1 MRKAFLYRLY
11 PSKLQGE
18 KLEHLLD
25 IARAFYNAGL
35 AERRDAWQ
43 KNHISIN
50 YYTQAN
56 QIKEVRDTNPEYA
69 LLSYSATQD
78 MLCRLDKAFKA
89 FFRRLKQGEDE
100 PGYPRFKGR
109 NRFDSITFPAYG
121 DGIKLR
127 DNRLYILNVG
137 EVKIKMH
144 RVLEGEIKTVTIK
157 RQCGKWFAVF
167 SNIVEPKL
175 LPQSDKQVGI
185 DVGLTSFAVTSDK
198 ETVGNPRYLREAES
212 ALRRAHRKVS
222 RRKKGGHNRR
232 KAVKLLA
239 KQYEK
244 VSNQRKD
251 FAHKLARN
259 LVDIYGYIA
268 VEDLQIANMVQNHH
282 LAKSISDA
290 GWGQFLDTLE
300 CKAEEAGRQFVRVNP
315 SGTSQRCSNCGTI
328 VPKTLSVR
336 IHRCPV
342 CGLVVP
348 RDYNSA
354 LDILRL
360 GRSLWDKTWSNGS
373 CVSQEAVCFS

>member
-1 MRKAFLYRLY
+1 MRKAFLYRMY
-11 PSKLQGE
+11 PSKIQAERLQG
-18 KLEHLLD
+18 LLD
-25 IARAFYNAGL
+25 IARKFYNAGL
-35 AERRDAWQ
+35 QERKEAWQ
-43 KNHISIN
+43 KNHIAIN
-50 YYTQAN
+50 YYDQAN
-56 QIKEVRDTNPEYA
+56 QIKEIRDTNPEYA
-69 LLSYSATQD
+69 LQSYSATQD
-78 MLCRLDKAFKA
+78 ILRRLDKSFKA
-89 FFRRLKQGEDE
+89 FFRRLKKGEDE
-100 PGYPRFKGR
+100 PGYPRFKSR
-109 NRFDSITFPAYG
+109 SRFDSITFPAYG
-121 DGIKLR
+121 DGIKLKG
-127 DNRLYILNVG
+127 NRLYVLNVG

-144 RVLEGEIKTVTIK
+144 RSLEGEIKTVTVK
-157 RQCGKWFAVF
+157 RQCGKWYAVF
-167 SNIVEPKL
+167 SNVVESEP

-198 ETVGNPRYLREAES
+198 ETVENPRYLREAE
-212 ALRRAHRKVS
+212 ATLRKAHRKAS

-232 KAVKLLA
+232 KAVSALS

-259 LVDIYGYIA
+259 IVNAYGYIA
-268 VEDLQIANMVQNHH
+268 VEDLQIANMVRNHH
-282 LAKSISDA
+282 LSKSISDA
-290 GWGQFLDTLE
+290 GWGQFLDVLE

-315 SGTSQRCSNCGTI
+315 SGTTQRCSNCGTI
-328 VPKTLSVR
+328 VPKTLSTR

-342 CGLVVP
+342 CGLVAP

>member
-1 MRKAFLYRLY
+1 MRKAFLYRMY
-11 PSKLQGE
+11 PSKIQAERLQN
-18 KLEHLLD
+18 LLD
-25 IARAFYNAGL
+25 IARTFYNAGL
-35 AERRDAWQ
+35 EERRDAWQ
-43 KNHISIN
+43 KNHISLN
-50 YYTQAN
+50 YYDQAN
-56 QIKEVRDTNPEYA
+56 QIKEIRDTNPEYA
-69 LLSYSATQD
+69 LLNYSATQD
-78 MLCRLDKAFKA
+78 ILHRLDKSFKA
-89 FFRRLKQGEDE
+89 FFRRLKKGEE
-100 PGYPRFKGR
+100 KPGFPRFR
-109 NRFDSITFPAYG
+109 SRHRFDSITFPTYG
-121 DGIKLR
+121 DGIKLKG
-127 DNRLYILNVG
+127 NRLYVLNVG

-144 RVLEGEIKTVTIK
+144 RSLEGEIKTVTVK
-157 RQCGKWFAVF
+157 RQCGKWYAVF
-167 SNIVEPKL
+167 SNVIESEP

-198 ETVGNPRYLREAES
+198 ETVENPRYLREAEA
-212 ALRRAHRKVS
+212 ALRKAHRKVS

-232 KAVKLLA
+232 KAVSALS

-259 LVDIYGYIA
+259 IVSTYGYIA
-268 VEDLQIANMVQNHH
+268 VEDLQIANMVRNHH
-282 LAKSISDA
+282 LSKSISDA
-290 GWGQFLDTLE
+290 GWGQFLDVLE

-315 SGTSQRCSNCGTI
+315 NGTSQRCSNCGTI

>member
-11 PSKLQGE
+11 PSKIQAGRLQV
-18 KLEHLLD
+18 LLN

-35 AERRDAWQ
+35 QERRDAWQ
-43 KNHISIN
+43 KNHISLN
-50 YYTQAN
+50 YCDQAN
-56 QIKEVRDTNPEYA
+56 QIKEIREANPEYA
-69 LLSYSATQD
+69 LLNYSATQD
-78 MLCRLDKAFKA
+78 ILRRLDKSFKA
-89 FFRRLKQGEDE
+89 FFRRFKQGNDE

-121 DGIKLR
+121 DGIKLKSG
-127 DNRLYILNVG
+127 RLYVLNAG

-144 RVLEGEIKTVTIK
+144 RSLEGEIKTVTIK
-157 RQCGKWFAVF
+157 RQCSKWYAVF
-167 SNIVEPKL
+167 SNVVEPES
-175 LPQSDKQVGI
+175 LPVSSRQVGI

-198 ETVGNPRYLREAES
+198 ETIENPRYFREAEA
-212 ALRRAHRKVS
+212 ALRKAHRKVS

-232 KAVKLLA
+232 KAVKLLS

-244 VSNQRKD
+244 VSNKRKD

-259 LVDIYGYIA
+259 LVNTYGYIA
-268 VEDLQIANMVQNHH
+268 VEDLQIANMVQNRH
-282 LAKSISDA
+282 LSKSISDA
-290 GWGQFLDTLE
+290 GWGQFLDVLE

-315 SGTSQRCSNCGTI
+315 NGTTQRCSNCGAI
-328 VPKTLSVR
+328 VPKTLSTR

-373 CVSQEAVCFS
+373 CVPQEAVCFS